1 MENNLDSKLHN
12 EAINLVVRQTNY
24 DVEKSK
30 QELIKY
36 KFNYLE
42 LLKDYHGIT
51 VKQQEPCKTTNQERY
66 RQIRNSMDIKEEN
79 YIRKK
84 KQQEVLKNFDIK
96 IKK

>member
-1 MENNLDSKLHN
+1 MENNLDLKLHS

-24 DVEKSK
+24 DIEKSK

-42 LLKDYHGIT
+42 LLKDYYGIT
-51 VKQQEPCKTTNQERY
+51 QKQEESCNTANQERY
-66 RQIRNSMDIKEEN
+66 RQIRNSMDVNEEN

-84 KQQEVLKNFDIK
+84 KQQEVLNNLNIK

>member
-1 MENNLDSKLHN
+1 MENSLDSKLHD

-24 DVEKSK
+24 DIEKSK

-51 VKQQEPCKTTNQERY
+51 AKEEKQCKTVNQERY
-66 RQIRNSMDIKEEN
+66 RQIRNSMDTIEEN
-79 YIRKK
+79 YIKKK
-84 KQQEVLKNFDIK
+84 KQQEILNNINSK